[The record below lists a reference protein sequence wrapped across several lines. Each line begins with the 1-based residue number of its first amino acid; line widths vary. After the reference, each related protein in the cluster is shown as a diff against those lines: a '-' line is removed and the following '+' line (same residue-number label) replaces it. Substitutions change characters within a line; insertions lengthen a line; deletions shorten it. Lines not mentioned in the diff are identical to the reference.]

1 LGADVVGMSTVL
13 EAIVAR
19 HAGIAVLAFAR
30 VPNRAPG
37 VLGVPITHEEVLEAG
52 REAAPRL
59 GLLIES
65 VIARLASAAQAPR

>member
-1 LGADVVGMSTVL
+1 MP

-19 HAGIAVLAFAR
+19 HAGIAVLAFAL
-30 VPNRAPG
+30 VTNMAAG
-37 VLGVPITHEEVLEAG
+37 VLGAPITHEEVLEAG

-65 VIARLASAAQAPR
+65 VIARLAPAAQTPR